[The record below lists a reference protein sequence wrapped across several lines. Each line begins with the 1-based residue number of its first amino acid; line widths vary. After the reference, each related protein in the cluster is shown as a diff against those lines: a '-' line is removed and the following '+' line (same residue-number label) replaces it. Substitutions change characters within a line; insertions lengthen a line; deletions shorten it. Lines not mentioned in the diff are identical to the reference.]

1 MGMNIKNSHVH
12 AMARELANLRGI
24 SVTNAVGQALRAEL
38 ERSRKTAPGQEDLA
52 RQQVLMQLLSR
63 CKDLPWPN
71 QRNSN
76 ELQAEL
82 YNEVG
87 LPA

>member
-1 MGMNIKNSHVH
+1 M
-12 AMARELANLRGI
+12 
-24 SVTNAVGQALRAEL
+24 
-38 ERSRKTAPGQEDLA
+38 
-52 RQQVLMQLLSR
+52 MQLLSR

-87 LPA
+87 LPAYLVIVIDTSALLAILKVEPEA